1 MNQPT
6 ESFKTRL
13 KKAMDL
19 QTLKP
24 VELAEKC
31 GISKSAISHYMSGYT
46 EPKSNRLYIMAKILN
61 VNEAWLM
68 GFDVPMERD
77 DYEDQKVITFE
88 AKLETAITLLE
99 EGGYIVSYSDD
110 PKGDIITIISA
121 KHEPVSCM
129 HEYELIN
136 KYDSL
141 EQRNMLTAEALAE
154 IDLVALDKYKAARKE
169 YARLWNIQ
177 FFEKKIMDSF
187 SQLNDENKK
196 KSIAY
201 TENLLSNQKLE
212 EELTVNAAH
221 ERTDIEVTDEMCQHD
236 DDIMNDDSE
245 WE

>member
-1 MNQPT
+1 MSDRNLRQIDILELCKPYCQKYNIKLGRNDLSQYVSGKV
-6 ESFKTRL
+6 EPGQ
-13 KKAMDL
+13 KKL
-19 QTLKP
+19 TVL
-24 VELAEKC
+24 
-31 GISKSAISHYMSGYT
+31 G
-46 EPKSNRLYIMAKILN
+46 MALN

-212 EELTVNAAH
+212 EELTVNAARA
-221 ERTDIEVTDEMCQHD
+221 RTDIEPTPEGQKYDDEIMD
-236 DDIMNDDSE
+236 DDSG